1 MGFSRGLI
9 IWLNCKKKYP
19 LQGIPHRPLHPA
31 PHRRVKHR
39 PPLIKKAFSFRILSE
54 KNPHKSQ
61 FSEFHWLIVIFPI
74 KLFSYFSVHISVTA
88 LKKTYF
94 YRAHLVAH
102 IRPTTLMSLLWVTDR
117 HDKENLYVPAS
128 VVTLIKGES
137 NESQKLSPSFLLCS
151 RLVLL

>member
-39 PPLIKKAFSFRILSE
+39 PPLKKTLFLQDIEWKKPSQITVLWISLTHCYFSHKAFFFFFCA
-54 KNPHKSQ
+54 H
-61 FSEFHWLIVIFPI
+61 FSHRF
-74 KLFSYFSVHISVTA
+74 
-88 LKKTYF
+88 KKMYF

-151 RLVLL
+151 LLVLL